1 MFGTLRPGSYMY
13 ILNKGENPSF
23 TVGQVLNV
31 TPPQQKINQKTF
43 QVEQVVDIS
52 VKVGDDTKE
61 FKNVNVAT
69 SIADTGA
76 GGYLIS
82 DDKMIITKEVEAFL
96 SYSQNVLNS
105 VPYHQKVVESGKQ
118 MMMQLNPNLQKEE
131 ERNNEFAQ
139 MRAEMTEMRNMM
151 MGFANL
157 LKGSNMVP
165 GSEERKEQ

>member
-23 TVGQVLNV
+23 TIGQVLNV

-43 QVEQVVDIS
+43 QVEQVVDIN
-52 VKVGDDTKE
+52 VKVGDDSKT
-61 FKNVNVAT
+61 FSNVNVAS
-69 SIADTGA
+69 SIADTGS

-82 DDKMIITKEVEAFL
+82 DDKTIITKEVEAFL
-96 SYSQNVLNS
+96 TYSQNVLNS
-105 VPYHQKVVESGKQ
+105 VPYHQKVVEAGKQ
-118 MMMQLNPNLQKEE
+118 IMMQLNPNLQKEE

-151 MGFANL
+151 MNFTNL

-165 GSEERKEQ
+165 EAEERKE